1 MYKMKLKELCDRR
14 RWSLPEYYAMNIDG
28 PPHNPRFKGYVFV
41 NGVTFTSSDTFNSS
55 KEANNQAAM
64 KAFLKFSSTPSG
76 SSIPKYEYGFKE
88 EVEAVK
94 PKPKQSPI
102 PPQSQ
107 VIMNDTY
114 RSSELQLQN
123 YARKNDHDPRVF
135 TVKTEGLPH
144 DTRYKANVV
153 IDGKSYENLT
163 LFNTIKDA
171 EQAAAKIADMF
182 QQEESSSF
190 KSLLHEL
197 TQRED
202 FSKPT
207 YKTTKIGPPHMPTF
221 FSTVEVQ
228 GLEFHGKA
236 STSKKL
242 AEQDAAKIAYTA
254 LKECGIHMYAAFS
267 SSMKENEAVQSTH
280 ESDFVKSKQ
289 KLNFESMEILFANI
303 KVNNGKHNE
312 SFLLP
317 PNKKMKMS
325 NMGSSSSSPKLYQFS
340 DTDDTIPDQASG
352 STIIESRPIALTK
365 AKRTKKPPSW
375 LEDYYQE

>member
-182 QQEESSSF
+182 QQASVIIISYVIPN
-190 KSLLHEL
+190 LHL
-197 TQRED
+197 CVDIFYDHQ
-202 FSKPT
+202 
-207 YKTTKIGPPHMPTF
+207 
-221 FSTVEVQ
+221 
-228 GLEFHGKA
+228 
-236 STSKKL
+236 
-242 AEQDAAKIAYTA
+242 
-254 LKECGIHMYAAFS
+254 IH
-267 SSMKENEAVQSTH
+267 N
-280 ESDFVKSKQ
+280 
-289 KLNFESMEILFANI
+289 
-303 KVNNGKHNE
+303 
-312 SFLLP
+312 
-317 PNKKMKMS
+317 
-325 NMGSSSSSPKLYQFS
+325 
-340 DTDDTIPDQASG
+340 
-352 STIIESRPIALTK
+352 
-365 AKRTKKPPSW
+365 
-375 LEDYYQE
+375 

>member
-1 MYKMKLKELCDRR
+1 
-14 RWSLPEYYAMNIDG
+14 MNIDG

-64 KAFLKFSSTPSG
+64 KAFLKFSSTPS
-76 SSIPKYEYGFKE
+76 
-88 EVEAVK
+88 
-94 PKPKQSPI
+94 
-102 PPQSQ
+102 
-107 VIMNDTY
+107 DTY

-202 FSKPT
+202 FSNPT

-242 AEQDAAKIAYTA
+242 AEQDAAKIAHTA
-254 LKECGIHMYAAFS
+254 LKECKFIHF
-267 SSMKENEAVQSTH
+267 
-280 ESDFVKSKQ
+280 
-289 KLNFESMEILFANI
+289 I
-303 KVNNGKHNE
+303 
-312 SFLLP
+312 FL
-317 PNKKMKMS
+317 S
-325 NMGSSSSSPKLYQFS
+325 Y
-340 DTDDTIPDQASG
+340 I
-352 STIIESRPIALTK
+352 RIALMENCDI
-365 AKRTKKPPSW
+365 KP
-375 LEDYYQE
+375 